1 LESRQQTTQTK
12 QTNKQTNAKL
22 QVGPHLH
29 CRDAHRHHQIVQRAL
44 FLHIVSNDSSRIFE
58 QRQISFQKTGSGEEE
73 DEEEQEQEQE
83 QEEQEQDEEEQEQ
96 EEGRERERKRR
107 KKKKKTRKK
116 KEKNLSSC
124 SALDLP
130 TTVTCAPLDARFA
143 AIACP
148 IPFVPPKTSAR
159 LPTKSFDAAFISF
172 FDRTTATKIA
182 RDVAAASK
190 SAPLRIKC

>member
-107 KKKKKTRKK
+107 KKKKKPEKRKK
-116 KEKNLSSC
+116 KTFHHAQRLISPQLSRAHPWMQDLRQLLVRFLLSLPKPVHVCPPSHSMQLSSR
-124 SALDLP
+124 S
-130 TTVTCAPLDARFA
+130 
-143 AIACP
+143 
-148 IPFVPPKTSAR
+148 S
-159 LPTKSFDAAFISF
+159 
-172 FDRTTATKIA
+172 IA
-182 RDVAAASK
+182 RQQQK
-190 SAPLRIKC
+190 